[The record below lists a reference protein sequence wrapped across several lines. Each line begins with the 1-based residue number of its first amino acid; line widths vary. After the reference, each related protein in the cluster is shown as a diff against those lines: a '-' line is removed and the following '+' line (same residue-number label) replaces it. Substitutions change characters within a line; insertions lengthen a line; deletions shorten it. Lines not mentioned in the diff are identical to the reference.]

1 METERR
7 QCRSSSPGQAVG
19 LYLQSVARRA
29 GMRAIAL
36 ADEQGLLVAGSGDDQ
51 VLEQLAAVGA
61 AREADAGPWRELL
74 LEVAGDS
81 VFKGYPLNIGGLC
94 FCIAALGGADMPW
107 CEIEDALGRILRA

>member
-7 QCRSSSPGQAVG
+7 QCRSSSPGQAVE

-81 VFKGYPLNIGGLC
+81 VFMGYPLNIGGLC
-94 FCIAALGGADMPW
+94 FCVAALGGADMPW